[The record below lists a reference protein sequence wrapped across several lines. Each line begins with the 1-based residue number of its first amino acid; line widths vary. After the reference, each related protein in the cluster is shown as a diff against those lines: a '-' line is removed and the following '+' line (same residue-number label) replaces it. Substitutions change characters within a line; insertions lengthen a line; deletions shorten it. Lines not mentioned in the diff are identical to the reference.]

1 MRMKFLLAALLA
13 LPLLVAAL
21 VYGRN
26 LSWCH
31 HPDSLPVTGENSEQ
45 SECCP
50 SDKSECCPS
59 DKPECCPQEE
69 NADAPKQAPVQ
80 GNDPDKQIVF
90 KVEGLRC
97 SAVKGIGCGH
107 MLRPV
112 LTSLD
117 KIDGVQA
124 SSTNYT
130 GTMIRVAVTSATDRA
145 KVAEEV
151 RKVLAENKPVALAG
165 DDLKLAL
172 EKEQWRETWRVGE
185 LSAIEFRT
193 MALYRIKTFAQAEK
207 LDKATTD
214 KLTKMAEDQWE
225 RLAQEAKKEKA
236 TQPEDWGNRCR
247 KAIPIFLARAK
258 EVLTDD
264 QVERF
269 KKTLT
274 TPCRDEDR
282 PEAPP
287 PGTKSNKTS

>member
-1 MRMKFLLAALLA
+1 MKLCLAALLG
-13 LPLLVAAL
+13 LPVLVAAI

-26 LSWCH
+26 LTCCPH
-31 HPDSLPVTGENSEQ
+31 ADSVAANSED
-45 SECCP
+45 SE
-50 SDKSECCPS
+50 KSECCLS
-59 DKPECCPQEE
+59 ASSECSSQEE
-69 NADAPKQAPVQ
+69 ITDAPKQTPVQ

-90 KVEGLRC
+90 KVQGLRC
-97 SAVKGIGCGH
+97 PAVKGIGCGH
-107 MLRPV
+107 MLWPV
-112 LTSLD
+112 LASLD

-130 GTMIRVAVTSATDRA
+130 GTLIRIAVARASDRA

-151 RKVLAENKPVALAG
+151 RKALAENEPVALTD
-165 DDLKLAL
+165 DDLKTALA
-172 EKEQWRETWRVGE
+172 KEQWREAWRVGE

-207 LDKATTD
+207 LSKETTGSLM
-214 KLTKMAEDQWE
+214 KIAEDQWE

-236 TQPEDWGNRCR
+236 TQPEDWANRC
-247 KAIPIFLARAK
+247 KKSIPSFLARAK

-274 TPCRDEDR
+274 TPCRGEDR

-287 PGTKSNKTS
+287 APRP